1 MDVDEAGRDDA
12 ARRVELAG
20 ASEVR
25 ADLADDAIGDRHVGD
40 AARRTAAVQD
50 RAAADHAISRHHDS
64 PLVSFDR
71 ASRSFN
77 GRGGA
82 PAVVPPSIG
91 STMPVICA
99 ARSLARYRTALAT
112 SGGDPTR
119 WSGCRART
127 SDA

>member
-20 ASEVR
+20 ASQVR
-25 ADLADDAIGDRHVGD
+25 ANLADDAIGHRHVGD
-40 AARRTAAVQD
+40 ATRRTAAVQH
-50 RAAADHAISRHHDS
+50 RAAANDEISRQHDS

-71 ASRSFN
+71 ASRSLN
-77 GRGGA
+77 GRGGG

-112 SGGDPTR
+112 SRGDPTR
-119 WSGCRART
+119 WSGCSART
-127 SDA
+127 SAP

>member
-1 MDVDEAGRDDA
+1 MDVDEARRDHA
-12 ARRVELAG
+12 ARRVELVVAPQ
-20 ASEVR
+20 VR
-25 ADLADDAIGDRHVGD
+25 ADLADDAIGDRDVSD
-40 AARRTAAVQD
+40 AAGRTAAVQH
-50 RAAADHAISRHHDS
+50 RAPANHAISRHHDS
-64 PLVSFDR
+64 SLFEP
-71 ASRSFN
+71 ASRSFK

-99 ARSLARYRTALAT
+99 ARSLARYSTALAT
-112 SGGDPTR
+112 SRGDPTR